1 MTAITLN
8 TVETMS
14 ALELLQIEVWEAYK
28 DVRGIRP
35 RHLGPEVWTDPVAL
49 QSILDGLFSE

>member
-1 MTAITLN
+1 MNTITLN

-14 ALELLQIEVWEAYK
+14 ALQVLQLTVWDAYK

-35 RHLGPEVWTDPVAL
+35 RYLGPEVWADPVAL
-49 QSILDGLFSE
+49 QSILDGLFSD